1 MRNQSTARTEEVLIP
16 RPSLHAQVVETLREM
31 IVETRLVPGERI
43 DEKNLCQ
50 VLGISRTPLREALK
64 VLASEGLVEL
74 LPNRSSRLT
83 PLTQENVG
91 EMFQVLGWL
100 DFHAGQLAA
109 GRSTEKDVVALR
121 NIHERM
127 MRHHRAGERLAY
139 FRLNRELHTKIIEI
153 AGNSVLSGI
162 YGSLMAQA
170 QRARFIAIQ
179 SQDHWDRG
187 VQEHEA
193 IIEALAAGDGPRL
206 GQLLMEHVQ
215 ETGHLVGKSFVS
227 AESKPG

>member
-1 MRNQSTARTEEVLIP
+1 
-16 RPSLHAQVVETLREM
+16 M

-43 DEKNLCQ
+43 DEKNLCE
-50 VLGISRTPLREALK
+50 VFGISRTPLREALK
-64 VLASEGLVEL
+64 VLASEGLVDL
-74 LPNRSSRLT
+74 LPNRSSRVT

-91 EMFQVLGWL
+91 ELFEVLSWL
-100 DFHAGQLAA
+100 DFQAGQFAA
-109 GRSTEKDVVALR
+109 RRATEKDLAVLR

-127 MRHHRAGERLAY
+127 MRHHKAGERASY
-139 FRLNRELHTKIIEI
+139 FRLNRELHTKIVEV

-162 YGSLMAQA
+162 YANLMAQA

-179 SQDHWDRG
+179 SQGHWDRG

-215 ETGHLVGKSFVS
+215 ETGRMVEMSFAP
-227 AESKPG
+227 AESKSA

>member
-1 MRNQSTARTEEVLIP
+1 MRNLSTVKAAKVLIP

-31 IVETRLVPGERI
+31 IVETQLVPGERI

-50 VLGISRTPLREALK
+50 VFGISRTPLREALK
-64 VLASEGLVEL
+64 VLASEGLVDL
-74 LPNRSSRLT
+74 LPNRSSRVT

-91 EMFQVLGWL
+91 ELFEVLSWL
-100 DFHAGQLAA
+100 DFQAGQLAA
-109 GRSTEKDVVALR
+109 RRATEKDIAALR

-127 MRHHRAGERLAY
+127 MRHHRAGERVSY
-139 FRLNRELHTKIIEI
+139 FRLNRELHTKIVEV

-162 YGSLMAQA
+162 YANLMAQA

-193 IIEALAAGDGPRL
+193 IIEVLAASDGPRL

-215 ETGHLVGKSFVS
+215 ETGRMVEMSFVP
-227 AESKPG
+227 AESKSA